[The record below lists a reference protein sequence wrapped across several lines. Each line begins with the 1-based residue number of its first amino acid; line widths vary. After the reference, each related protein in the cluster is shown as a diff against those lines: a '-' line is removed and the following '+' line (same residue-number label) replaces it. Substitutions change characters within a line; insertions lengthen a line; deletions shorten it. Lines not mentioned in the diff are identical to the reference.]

1 MAALISLRFIRS
13 SGSEFF
19 AQDDAAF
26 ADGTHDHFA
35 QGHGFE
41 VAAPADAGVMSFA

>member
-1 MAALISLRFIRS
+1 MRS
-13 SGSEFF
+13 SGYEFLTQN
-19 AQDDAAF
+19 AAAF